1 MSPPPPRPSTDG
13 STPPCASLQTG
24 GTPSLRATAL
34 GFQNLTHYIARN
46 LLKAGGF
53 RPTYTL
59 VREEPL
65 MRSVLAGDDGHPP
78 VWVPVAKESYCW
90 GGWP

>member
-1 MSPPPPRPSTDG
+1 M
-13 STPPCASLQTG
+13 SLQTG

-59 VREEPL
+59 VREEP
-65 MRSVLAGDDGHPP
+65 SIE
-78 VWVPVAKESYCW
+78 VWLRVQVHRYRES
-90 GGWP
+90 

>member
-59 VREEPL
+59 VREEP
-65 MRSVLAGDDGHPP
+65 SIE
-78 VWVPVAKESYCW
+78 VWLRVQVHRYRES
-90 GGWP
+90 